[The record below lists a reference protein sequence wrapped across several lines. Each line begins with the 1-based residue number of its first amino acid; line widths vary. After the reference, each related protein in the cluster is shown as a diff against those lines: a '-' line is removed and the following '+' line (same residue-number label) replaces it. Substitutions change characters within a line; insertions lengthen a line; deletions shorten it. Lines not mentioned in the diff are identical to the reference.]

1 MVCNNLGTNKEV
13 GQLLLIF
20 LTAEDRRL
28 KIVTEVCPFALFMSA
43 TGITTVSSEDLS
55 LNQLDFELAF

>member
-1 MVCNNLGTNKEV
+1 MVCNNLDTNKEI

-20 LTAEDRRL
+20 LTTEDRCL
-28 KIVTEVCPFALFMSA
+28 KIVTEVRPFALFMSA
-43 TGITTVSSEDLS
+43 TGIAAVSSEDLS